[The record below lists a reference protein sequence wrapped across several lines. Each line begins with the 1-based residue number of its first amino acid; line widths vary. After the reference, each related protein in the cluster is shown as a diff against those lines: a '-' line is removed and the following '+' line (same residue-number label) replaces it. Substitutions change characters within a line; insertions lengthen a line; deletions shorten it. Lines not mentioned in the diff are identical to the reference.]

1 MPLVTALTERG
12 SILPL
17 YLGLIA
23 LGMVLALGSTEIC
36 AEFVAREQVQ
46 QSADQLA
53 LKAAA
58 AKLDEVAVAAM
69 TSKGMRLSSMSRPDS
84 STTELE
90 LCLPWKSWHGGSR
103 LCARAKAR

>member
-1 MPLVTALTERG
+1 MTERG

-17 YLGLIA
+17 FIGLIGLGL
-23 LGMVLALGSTEIC
+23 VLALGSAEIC

-58 AKLDEVAVAAM
+58 TRLDELSVAAL
-69 TSKGMRLSSMSRPDS
+69 TSKGMKLVSLSRPDS

-90 LCLPWKSWHGGSR
+90 LCLPWKTLFGNSR
-103 LCARAKAR
+103 LCAKANAR

>member
-1 MPLVTALTERG
+1 MLLVTALTERG
-12 SILPL
+12 SILPFF
-17 YLGLIA
+17 LGLIA
-23 LGMVLALGSTEIC
+23 LGLVLALGSAEIC

-58 AKLDEVAVAAM
+58 ATLDEPSVAAM
-69 TSKGMRLSSMSRPDS
+69 TTKGMRLTSLSRPDS

-90 LCLPWKSWHGGSR
+90 LCLPWKSWLGASR